1 MSLVRVPLL
10 QLLESQP
17 FVSIQQVYDAA
28 ILEAVLFEDVLLR
41 ANTASTDCKMLTKT
55 SIIVSPLK

>member
-17 FVSIQQVYDAA
+17 FVSIQQVYYDA
-28 ILEAVLFEDVLLR
+28 ILEAVIFEDVLQDMVVAMR
-41 ANTASTDCKMLTKT
+41 VC
-55 SIIVSPLK
+55 P